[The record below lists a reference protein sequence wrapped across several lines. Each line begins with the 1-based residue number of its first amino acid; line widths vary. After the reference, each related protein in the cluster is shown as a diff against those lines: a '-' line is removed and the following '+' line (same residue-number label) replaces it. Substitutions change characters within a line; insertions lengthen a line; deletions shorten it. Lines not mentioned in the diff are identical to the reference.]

1 MWIEGYVSKFDSITK
16 ESLNFVEKGL
26 DILALIGFVGSH
38 DGAIIATVIGFQDQ
52 DLNPFCTEMFVVYK
66 GLYLPGRMGLLDM
79 LVLPD
84 SL

>member
-1 MWIEGYVSKFDSITK
+1 MME
-16 ESLNFVEKGL
+16 LL
-26 DILALIGFVGSH
+26 Q
-38 DGAIIATVIGFQDQ
+38 ATVIGFQDQ